1 LPLPPPH
8 RLARMALILAA
19 VAAVVQ
25 AVVAITR

>member
-1 LPLPPPH
+1 MPPPH
-8 RLARMALILAA
+8 VLGRIALILAA